1 MSPVIHDG
9 WGERCAMKRWMALD
23 IGKNGLG
30 WRSATLGTIAQGW
43 RSLLGRVTKR
53 RTAGAWWII
62 PGVRLY
68 RAGDRP
74 PAPYER
80 AGRCRGGKIREFG
93 VLLGKE
99 AGVTPVFWDERLTT
113 VQAERSLLQ
122 MNLSRRRRR
131 QVIDQVA
138 AAILL
143 ESFLR
148 SHNPPER

>member
-1 MSPVIHDG
+1 
-9 WGERCAMKRWMALD
+9 MKRWMALD
-23 IGKNGLG
+23 IGEKRIGVAV
-30 WRSATLGTIAQGW
+30 SDPSGTIAQGVEVIT
-43 RSLLGRVTKR
+43 RTGNQKEDRRRLVELFRAYDCTGLVIGLPLHMNGR
-53 RTAGAWWII
+53 AGAE
-62 PGVRLY
+62 
-68 RAGDRP
+68 A
-74 PAPYER
+74 E
-80 AGRCRGGKIREFG
+80 KIREFG

-122 MNLSRRRRR
+122 MDLSRRRRR

>member
-1 MSPVIHDG
+1 M
-9 WGERCAMKRWMALD
+9 
-23 IGKNGLG
+23 NG
-30 WRSATLGTIAQGW
+30 R
-43 RSLLGRVTKR
+43 
-53 RTAGAWWII
+53 AGAE
-62 PGVRLY
+62 
-68 RAGDRP
+68 A
-74 PAPYER
+74 E
-80 AGRCRGGKIREFG
+80 KIREFG

-122 MNLSRRRRR
+122 MDLSRRRRR